1 MEDVNP
7 FFIFTFQ
14 NPLNDIKRPNFDKV
28 CYMHF
33 CSKDVRDYEI
43 STPQVILI
51 WECLRLNTFALSH
64 KCENACVP

>member
-1 MEDVNP
+1 M
-7 FFIFTFQ
+7 
-14 NPLNDIKRPNFDKV
+14 V

-51 WECLRLNTFALSH
+51 PQVILAWECLELGTFTFSH
-64 KCENACVP
+64 KRENAWVS